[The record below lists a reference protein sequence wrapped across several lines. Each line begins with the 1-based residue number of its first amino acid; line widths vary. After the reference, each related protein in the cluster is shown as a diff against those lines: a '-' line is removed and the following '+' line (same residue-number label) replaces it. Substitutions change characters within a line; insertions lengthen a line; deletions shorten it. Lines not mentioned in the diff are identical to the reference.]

1 MEIITALNNQQIV
14 QKLIKNGINVSNEN
28 DIQYQEAILDILDKN
43 NNFDILVLSSIL
55 QGEYTIYEFIN
66 LIKYKNPNLEIIII
80 LEEENN
86 KIENF
91 LISKGINNIFFNNKN
106 TIDDIIKKINE
117 IINIKNNNKNNDI
130 NLEKTIKQ
138 KNIKKTKIFNN
149 KKIKNKL

>member
-14 QKLIKNGINVSNEN
+14 EKLIKNGINVSNEN

-138 KNIKKTKIFNN
+138 KNI
-149 KKIKNKL
+149 